1 MRSRVSCF
9 VLLGVML
16 CASVARAAW
25 GQSFAGSGEPA
36 EFEGAPASLS
46 TSDNSLY
53 NDGMRAINDSRWANA
68 EAIFTMAANQHSDHS
83 DGALYWKSYAQK
95 KQGHAKIALETC
107 AALANQYPASSW
119 NHDCTALAIEIGAED
134 GKPVEP
140 NALKD
145 DDLRLLALNVLMQ
158 KDESQAL
165 AQIQEI
171 LNGDYSEK
179 LKKEALFIL
188 GHHYSDETY
197 AQIVRISYVEGDVR
211 IARGEDNEKP
221 AGAVWEKAA
230 ANIPLE
236 AGFSL
241 VTGAGRAE
249 IEFEDDSTLYLGE
262 NSVLTFNDL
271 HTTRGAPYTDI
282 GLLAGTVSTNLF
294 PNIPGEQFFLRTPTN
309 TFVAKY
315 LAPWN
320 VRVSSY
326 LDGDADTEVSGRLMP
341 ASLGTQPTGVK
352 GQTQYVRDGHP
363 VDFAGPKT
371 DGGAFADWDKWVAD
385 RVTQRTA
392 AMQEVMKASGLTSLI
407 PGLADLKGQGT
418 FFDCAPYGTCW
429 EPKVQPPG
437 PDDLP
442 SSGDKVSRALPP
454 ASGFAQGA
462 HLVRADFHPAT
473 RFGGIQAQ
481 IGLPD
486 PLSMADAPDYFPCFP
501 AAVRYRTA
509 RDPITGA
516 STVVDTG
523 VVPSAATWNWAV
535 CHAGTWVQRRHH
547 YCWVVGHKRHHVAP
561 VRWVKSEHK
570 VAIVPLHPFDV
581 KGRPPINR
589 KEQVF
594 AFNNKNGLS
603 IQRLKFGPGRPIE
616 ELKSPPREF
625 RNSYMPPLSRAEVPH
640 MEAHVMKDGPLGARL
655 IATKGV
661 PLTFNAK
668 LQTFN
673 MSREVMHGTKIATVS
688 APVTNHGGTLQAR
701 GDSFAGGH
709 GAFNGGHGG
718 FSGGH
723 GGFSGGHGG
732 YSGGGGARSGGS
744 GGSGGSHG
752 GGGSSGGG
760 SGGGG
765 SHGGGGGGSS
775 SGGGGASSAGGGG
788 GGSHR

>member
-1 MRSRVSCF
+1 MKSRLSYF
-9 VLLGVML
+9 ALLGVTL
-16 CASVARAAW
+16 YASVAPATW
-25 GQSFAGSGEPA
+25 GQSFAGSGDMA
-36 EFEGAPASLS
+36 EFEGVPASLS
-46 TSDNSLY
+46 TPENSLY
-53 NDGMRAINDSRWANA
+53 DDGMRAINDSRWANA
-68 EAIFTMAANQHSDHS
+68 EAIFTMAANQHSDRS

-95 KQGHAKIALETC
+95 KQGHAKVALETC
-107 AALANQYPASSW
+107 AVLANQYPASSW

-140 NALKD
+140 NALKN

-211 IARGEDNEKP
+211 IARGQDNEKP
-221 AGAVWEKAA
+221 AGAVWEKAV
-230 ANIPLE
+230 ANLPLE
-236 AGFSL
+236 TGFSL
-241 VTGAGRAE
+241 VTGTGRAE

-262 NSVLTFNDL
+262 NSVITFNDL
-271 HTTRGAPYTDI
+271 HTTSGVPYTDI
-282 GLLAGTVSTNLF
+282 GLLAGTVSTNVF
-294 PNIPGEQFFLRTPTN
+294 PNIAGEQFFLRTPTN
-309 TFVAKY
+309 TFVAKN
-315 LAPWN
+315 LSPWN
-320 VRVSSY
+320 VRISSY
-326 LDGDADTEVSGRLMP
+326 LDGDADTQVSGRLMP
-341 ASLGTQPTGVK
+341 VSGGSQLMGAK

-363 VDFAGPKT
+363 VDLAGPKE
-371 DGGAFADWDKWVAD
+371 DAGAFADWDKWVAD
-385 RVTQRTA
+385 RVVQRTA
-392 AMQEVMKASGLTSLI
+392 AIQEVMKASGLTSLI

-429 EPKVQPPG
+429 EPKVQPSAQPPSHDERPS
-437 PDDLP
+437 PD
-442 SSGDKVSRALPP
+442 DKVSQAWPP
-454 ASGFAQGA
+454 SSSGFAQGA

-481 IGLPD
+481 LGFPD
-486 PLSMADAPDYFPCFP
+486 PLSLPDAQEYFPCFP
-501 AAVRYRTA
+501 AAVRYRVA

-516 STVVDTG
+516 SRVVDSG
-523 VVPSAATWNWAV
+523 LVPSAAGWNWAV
-535 CHAGTWVQRRHH
+535 CHAGSWVQRRHH
-547 YCWVVGHKRHHVAP
+547 YCWVVGHKRHHIAP

-603 IQRLKFGPGRPIE
+603 VQRLKFEPGKPIE

-688 APVTNHGGTLQAR
+688 TPVTNHGGTLQAR

-709 GAFNGGHGG
+709 GGFNGGHGG
-718 FSGGH
+718 V
-723 GGFSGGHGG
+723 
-732 YSGGGGARSGGS
+732 SGGGGARGGGS

-760 SGGGG
+760 SSGGG
-765 SHGGGGGGSS
+765 SHGGGGGGGS
-775 SGGGGASSAGGGG
+775 SGGGSSAGASAGGGG

>member
-1 MRSRVSCF
+1 MKFRLSSF
-9 VLLGVML
+9 SLLGVML
-16 CASVARAAW
+16 CGSVAPAVW

-36 EFEGAPASLS
+36 EFEGVPAPLS
-46 TSDNSLY
+46 TPNSSLY
-53 NDGMRAINDSRWANA
+53 DDGMRAINDSRWVNA
-68 EAIFTMAANQHSDHS
+68 EAIFTMVADQHSDHS

-95 KQGHAKIALETC
+95 KQGHEKLAIQTC

-119 NHDCTALAIEIGAED
+119 NHDCSALAIEIGAED

-211 IARGEDNEKP
+211 IARGEDKGKP
-221 AGAVWEKAA
+221 ASAVWEKAV
-230 ANIPLE
+230 ANLPLE
-236 AGFSL
+236 TGFSL

-271 HTTRGAPYTDI
+271 HTTSGAPYTDL
-282 GLLAGTVSTNLF
+282 GLLTGTVSTNVF
-294 PNIPGEQFFLRTPTN
+294 SNIAGEQFYLRTPTD

-315 LAPWN
+315 LSPWN
-320 VRVSSY
+320 VRISSY
-326 LDGDADTEVSGRLMP
+326 LDGDAETEVSGRLVPVSGAAPLMG
-341 ASLGTQPTGVK
+341 AK
-352 GQTQYVRDGHP
+352 GQTQYLRDGHL
-363 VDFAGPKT
+363 VDFAGPK
-371 DGGAFADWDKWVAD
+371 DDAALFADWDKWVAD
-385 RVTQRTA
+385 RVAQRTEA
-392 AMQEVMKASGLTSLI
+392 NQEVMKASGLTTLI

-418 FFDCAPYGTCW
+418 FFDCSPYGTCW
-429 EPKVQPPG
+429 EPKVQPAAQPPSHDG
-437 PDDLP
+437 GQLPD
-442 SSGDKVSRALPP
+442 DKVSQAWPGSVS
-454 ASGFAQGA
+454 AFAPGA

-473 RFGGIQAQ
+473 RFSGVQAQ

-486 PLSMADAPDYFPCFP
+486 PFGTTDVQDYFPCFP
-501 AAVRYRTA
+501 SAVRYRVA

-516 STVVDTG
+516 SSVVDSGIGTPTAG
-523 VVPSAATWNWAV
+523 WNWAV
-535 CHAGTWVQRRHH
+535 CHAGSWVQRRHR

-570 VAIVPLHPFDV
+570 VGFVPIHPYDV

-589 KEQVF
+589 KEAVF
-594 AFNNKNGLS
+594 ALNNKNGLS
-603 IQRLKFGPGRPIE
+603 IERLKFEPGKPIE

-625 RNSYMPPLSRAEVPH
+625 REAHLPPLVRAAAPH
-640 MEAHVMKDGPLGARL
+640 MEAHVMKDGPRGGKMT
-655 IATKGV
+655 ATKAV

-668 LQTFN
+668 AQTFN
-673 MSREVMHGTKIATVS
+673 MSKEVVHGTKVATVS
-688 APVTNHGGTLQAR
+688 TPITNHGGTLQAR
-701 GDSFAGGH
+701 GDSFVGGH
-709 GAFNGGHGG
+709 GGFNGGHGG

-723 GGFSGGHGG
+723 GGYG
-732 YSGGGGARSGGS
+732 GGGGARGGGS

-760 SGGGG
+760 GGGG
-765 SHGGGGGGSS
+765 SHGGGGGGGS
-775 SGGGGASSAGGGG
+775 SGGGGASAGGGG
-788 GGSHR
+788 GGGHR